1 MLLYLLQYNN
11 YYNRMVKR
19 ELTISSYMN
28 YRVTSTLMVNPI
40 SCNFNPSDG
49 VNTNQIINWDGDIPD
64 YIVAS
69 ETGDD
74 INSRWFVVEAARKR
88 GQQYEL
94 TLYRDTIV
102 DYYESI
108 KEADIFIE

>member
-19 ELTISSYMN
+19 ELDISSYMK

-49 VNTNQIINWDGDIPD
+49 VYTN
-64 YIVAS
+64 
-69 ETGDD
+69 
-74 INSRWFVVEAARKR
+74 
-88 GQQYEL
+88 
-94 TLYRDTIV
+94 
-102 DYYESI
+102 
-108 KEADIFIE
+108 